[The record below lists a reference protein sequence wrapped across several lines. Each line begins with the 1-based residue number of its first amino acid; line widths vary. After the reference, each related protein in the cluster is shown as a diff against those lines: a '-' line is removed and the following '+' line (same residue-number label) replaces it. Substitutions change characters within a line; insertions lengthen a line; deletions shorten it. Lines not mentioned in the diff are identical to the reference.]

1 MVLWEEIRLAL
12 VGTAERRNAGVR
24 QPARRKNAAEAALR

>member
-12 VGTAERRNAGVR
+12 VGTVEGRNAGLR
-24 QPARRKNAAEAALR
+24 QPVRRKNAAEAALR

>member
-1 MVLWEEIRLAL
+1 MVLWEEIRLTL
-12 VGTAERRNAGVR
+12 VGTVEQRNAGLR

>member
-12 VGTAERRNAGVR
+12 VGTVERRNAGVR